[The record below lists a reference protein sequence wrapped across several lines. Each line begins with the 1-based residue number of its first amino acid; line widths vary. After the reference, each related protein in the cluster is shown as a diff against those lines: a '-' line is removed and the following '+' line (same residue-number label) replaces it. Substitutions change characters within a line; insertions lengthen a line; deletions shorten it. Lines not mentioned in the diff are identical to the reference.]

1 MNKYKSSLCICATLS
16 VITLSLVGCSGGKQS
31 GQSEQSSNVTSIS
44 KSVGLFNADSAYQ
57 HIESQVTFGPRYPGS
72 KAHGQCADWIVE
84 QLSSMGY
91 TAERER
97 FAGLDYHGQAVE
109 GQNIIT
115 QLNPEFSKRI
125 LLMAHWDTRPVADED
140 VDPSKRRTPIL
151 GADDGAS
158 GVAVLLELARIFRAQ
173 VPNVGIDFVFF
184 DLEDGG
190 NSENTPAFCLGSEY
204 WARTR
209 AGKGYR
215 ADLGILLDMVG
226 AKDALF
232 HYEGYSLQY
241 AAHILHP
248 LWKTAS
254 DLGWGK
260 YFRKSEGGAITDD
273 HVPII
278 QHLGIPCVDIINY
291 SPTRGNGFGAH
302 WHTQEDNL
310 DIIST
315 ETLLAV
321 GQTIEE
327 YIRTLKE

>member
-1 MNKYKSSLCICATLS
+1 MKNYKRILCLCASLS
-16 VITLSLVGCSGGKQS
+16 VASLSLMSCSGGKQS
-31 GQSEQSSNVTSIS
+31 GHSEQSSSIAS
-44 KSVGLFNADSAYQ
+44 TPRATGLFSADSAYQ
-57 HIESQVTFGPRYPGS
+57 HIQAQVAFGPRHPGS
-72 KAHGQCADWIVE
+72 QAHAQCADWIVA
-84 QLSSMGY
+84 QLTVMGY

-115 QLNPEFSKRI
+115 QLNPEASKRI

-140 VDPSKRRTPIL
+140 ADPAKRKTPIL

-158 GVAVLLELARIFRAQ
+158 GVAVLLELARIFQAQ
-173 VPNVGIDFVFF
+173 APSVGIDFIFF

-190 NSENTPAFCLGSEY
+190 NSENAPAFCLGSEH

-209 AGKGYR
+209 VGKGYR

-226 AKDALF
+226 AKDAQF

-278 QHLGIPCVDIINY
+278 QHLGIPCVDIVNY
-291 SPTRGNGFGAH
+291 SPSRGNGFGTH
-302 WHTQEDNL
+302 WHTHADNL

-315 ETLLAV
+315 ETLQAV
-321 GQTIEE
+321 GQTVEA
-327 YIRTLKE
+327 YIRDIKE